1 MGLQESTESPKRRS
15 KHSMVVPTMIVPYEG
30 AGNTIK
36 RGKLSA
42 TNLQPINL
50 SLQGG
55 ERTVG
60 KRARSSS
67 VKLWQSGSQNE
78 AEILEKAS
86 KSFSEGGRL
95 SENKKSSS
103 PERWVTEYVEERLM
117 PSRVSLTGTTRGNRQ
132 GKLDKQ
138 QASGQEVIS
147 APTNDLFINRLEDDG
162 ERQTDGDEETVVSSE
177 LKLKIRKPTKK
188 KGMDLNEVSDAQ
200 VEKPLET
207 AQNTAKESSV
217 RTSSLVAYSES
228 FQLPQSD
235 GTQSK
240 RSAPRCLARGSAVD
254 CNRTKN
260 KITKIKCLQRL
271 TVQTAEN
278 KLTTSKSIECKDEC
292 REALKQHNSLLSIAE
307 KNPVVA
313 LHDCHYLNTFV
324 KSSVDGSNNSYKI
337 DSGFLHVLHS
347 KTVCPGRV
355 TGQSGMN
362 AVQAERW
369 CAQGI
374 ISFDEEGTCQNREK
388 CFSCSLN
395 RNKCFRERKWS
406 SGEKPR
412 KKVKLFERTE
422 KLATQNVLPG
432 RVNSE
437 CELHTENKT
446 LATVSLAVLGE
457 LNSNKTCLS
466 SSCDLISNAHVEN
479 NTKKALNS
487 LPKPVS
493 RKMCMKPGAIE
504 DRFEKNL
511 QLPEAAQREKSFFN
525 AESMAPQDHS
535 NLKSPGVIR
544 LVSDISNCCSDSGSC
559 QKKLLNEKLFKKPEK
574 LQVFSCQ
581 RAIPMTGKNV
591 WPRESCARTS
601 VWFPKKD
608 KSIIEKKN
616 SLTSFQG
623 CSHQNTETLRGMDVT
638 DNSKQLDLHMSM
650 TEINKPNACKIT
662 DSNTECLASV
672 AILESSLSDINGAL
686 RVTKDENLE
695 LSLDKG
701 RSSMTFNSGSV
712 QEGKVT
718 LNLSGKQKQDK
729 NKGALKAKNVA
740 MTSQDSMCADNV
752 GKMIC
757 NPEMPVTKQTQEF
770 PGLVRMLSTGNLS
783 NFKIPLL
790 RNKNESRKVDYI
802 RSFERETYS
811 PLELLDN
818 SAATPVRQNRTKENS
833 PLVYSDFFL
842 ATAKETAYQI
852 TNKDFGNDGSERLS
866 DEKKRLAEHVSAC
879 PWDFPEREL
888 MSPTSEGAFGTEFRE
903 KSNVADHSSKI
914 VKHSTSSEVFVNDG
928 KKLKE
933 KPTQSSSTNFPDV
946 LKAYEDDILVIDV
959 IQDDPDLFG
968 TTNEGEFE
976 LDCETEITK
985 HGNIL
990 TSVEKQNFTP
1000 KFHNLQENKDSNY
1013 YHGDSPIQ
1021 ESGTLQPIADSCDSL
1036 ITANEINKH
1045 DSSRGSSPLGG
1056 VTEESSEDGQ
1066 LTESD
1071 EHTKGSNA
1079 DEKYRF
1085 SGRSSVKE
1093 EKDSIYEKSSDS
1105 ECAEFVSPDLSLGL
1119 QLPCLEVK
1127 AHHGSTVQKPGMN
1140 DFRYSGKCPLLPH
1153 PNSNCYEPWKMDK
1166 SVPVSYSIQKIL
1178 EIELPRKYCRFY
1190 FNTLRG
1196 CERAECWF
1204 WHIPEQGDEK
1214 ICMAVLRTYININ
1227 ETSLLQRAVQI
1238 FMNYYRE
1245 VTPGV
1250 HFDLQVLND
1259 LLIALLKHCLL
1270 KEVFLLLN
1278 VGIMIKRLP
1287 PIDVILKVLEHVAS
1301 TNIREAVPTLIDAF
1315 CKLFDAG
1322 MGFESEHFNY
1332 IVKFLH
1338 QLQVSSQEINAIL
1351 NIKSRFQAK
1360 QFKKNWLCDINM
1372 AIAEIQHCKEKS
1384 DWSSLGTLYINVRM
1398 GCQNF
1403 GDLQK
1408 LTLCIA
1414 EILTRDSTEE
1424 RPGVPFCEFAET
1436 VIKNP
1441 QHNEGD
1447 KIFLGRI
1454 GISVMYSYHRVLQ
1467 WSKGRKVLDKLH
1479 EFQIY
1484 FTSLKG
1490 LTGPERLASRCQIV
1504 NVAAEIFLKSGSL
1517 DGATWVLR
1525 DSEWVIDTA
1534 VWPCDRM
1541 DVLSRHNL
1549 LCALA
1554 CEYLTKSQYRQT
1566 FEILQNLPGF
1576 QTCCDTLDVSQYS
1589 LLFNKLLDACIESK
1603 SLGVSSSVID
1613 FMFSK
1618 KVPIDFTL
1626 LRGLITTLGRSCLW
1640 LKARTYYK
1648 SALSL
1653 GCYPPLE
1660 GNLYRKLLLIPSYMS
1675 EVEMLLAI
1683 EIFLVSN
1690 ASNIQSPGAT
1700 SQTLQIIL
1708 KRCEEHKVQSK
1719 DDYRTAMDR
1728 VILAARI
1735 SDPKLFL
1742 KHMTMNINMEQV
1754 YSLEHNSA
1762 LKWLKENMKWAGKVW
1777 LFQ

>member
-1 MGLQESTESPKRRS
+1 MPQLRSGRGLAVSPPGGGSHRLRSRRGRRGRGAGDAAGGRGEVAELPAGKGWARAPGRRRQLLPSVEALAGGSGAVQSTEAESGDSSRGLAEQVAGVEEQAGSLPVSGGAERRVGGRREKDGDALTLGQRVLAFEG
-15 KHSMVVPTMIVPYEG
+15 KHRGPNERSGG
-30 AGNTIK
+30 AVGD
-36 RGKLSA
+36 
-42 TNLQPINL
+42 
-50 SLQGG
+50 
-55 ERTVG
+55 VG
-60 KRARSSS
+60 KSRQR
-67 VKLWQSGSQNE
+67 
-78 AEILEKAS
+78 
-86 KSFSEGGRL
+86 SFSEPGVQVPKEPESPVQEDRHASVELGSGGAAESPRKRGRCSL
-95 SENKKSSS
+95 SEPGPQEK
-103 PERWVTEYVEERLM
+103 ERCPGERGESFLAEVGLSG
-117 PSRVSLTGTTRGNRQ
+117 P
-132 GKLDKQ
+132 LDKEGKEGNLGKQ
-138 QASGQEVIS
+138 DRLIVEPKLQKPKKRGRYSLGMWQPLGAQELASS
-147 APTNDLFINRLEDDG
+147 
-162 ERQTDGDEETVVSSE
+162 
-177 LKLKIRKPTKK
+177 RK
-188 KGMDLNEVSDAQ
+188 
-200 VEKPLET
+200 
-207 AQNTAKESSV
+207 
-217 RTSSLVAYSES
+217 
-228 FQLPQSD
+228 
-235 GTQSK
+235 
-240 RSAPRCLARGSAVD
+240 
-254 CNRTKN
+254 
-260 KITKIKCLQRL
+260 
-271 TVQTAEN
+271 
-278 KLTTSKSIECKDEC
+278 
-292 REALKQHNSLLSIAE
+292 
-307 KNPVVA
+307 
-313 LHDCHYLNTFV
+313 
-324 KSSVDGSNNSYKI
+324 
-337 DSGFLHVLHS
+337 
-347 KTVCPGRV
+347 
-355 TGQSGMN
+355 
-362 AVQAERW
+362 
-369 CAQGI
+369 
-374 ISFDEEGTCQNREK
+374 REK
-388 CFSCSLN
+388 HSL
-395 RNKCFRERKWS
+395 
-406 SGEKPR
+406 
-412 KKVKLFERTE
+412 
-422 KLATQNVLPG
+422 
-432 RVNSE
+432 
-437 CELHTENKT
+437 ELESQS
-446 LATVSLAVLGE
+446 LGLQGAVSNLGE
-457 LNSNKTCLS
+457 
-466 SSCDLISNAHVEN
+466 VGE
-479 NTKKALNS
+479 
-487 LPKPVS
+487 
-493 RKMCMKPGAIE
+493 
-504 DRFEKNL
+504 
-511 QLPEAAQREKSFFN
+511 EKSFFN

-574 LQVFSCQ
+574 LQAFSCQ

-623 CSHQNTETLRGMDVT
+623 CSHQNTKTLRGMDVT

-650 TEINKPNACKIT
+650 TEINKQNACKIT

-712 QEGKVT
+712 QEGKIT

-790 RNKNESRKVDYI
+790 RNKTESRKVDYI

-818 SAATPVRQNRTKENS
+818 SAATPVRQNRSKENS

-842 ATAKETAYQI
+842 ATAKEKAYQI
-852 TNKDFGNDGSERLS
+852 TNKDLGNDDSERLS

-888 MSPTSEGAFGTEFRE
+888 MSLTSEDTFGTEFRE
-903 KSNVADHSSKI
+903 KSNEADHSSKI
-914 VKHSTSSEVFVNDG
+914 VKHSTSSEVFVNDE

-976 LDCETEITK
+976 LDCETEK
-985 HGNIL
+985 HGNTL
-990 TSVEKQNFTP
+990 TPVEKQNFTP

-1013 YHGDSPIQ
+1013 YHEYARSVFFVFNLNSVCKMSTFKHQ
-1021 ESGTLQPIADSCDSL
+1021 HSL
-1036 ITANEINKH
+1036 VTVFQVSLKTTPAAAAATVMGEAMVSWVLHVNPSWTAC
-1045 DSSRGSSPLGG
+1045 RPL
-1056 VTEESSEDGQ
+1056 
-1066 LTESD
+1066 
-1071 EHTKGSNA
+1071 
-1079 DEKYRF
+1079 
-1085 SGRSSVKE
+1085 
-1093 EKDSIYEKSSDS
+1093 
-1105 ECAEFVSPDLSLGL
+1105 VS
-1119 QLPCLEVK
+1119 
-1127 AHHGSTVQKPGMN
+1127 H
-1140 DFRYSGKCPLLPH
+1140 
-1153 PNSNCYEPWKMDK
+1153 
-1166 SVPVSYSIQKIL
+1166 SIQKIL

-1204 WHIPEQGDEK
+1204 WHVPEQGDEK
-1214 ICMAVLRTYININ
+1214 ICMAVLRTYINMN

-1245 VTPGV
+1245 VIPGV

-1270 KEVFLLLN
+1270 KEVFPLLN
-1278 VGIMIKRLP
+1278 IGIMIKRLP
-1287 PIDVILKVLEHVAS
+1287 PIDVILKVFEHVAS
-1301 TNIREAVPTLIDAF
+1301 MNNREAVPKLIDAF

-1338 QLQVSSQEINAIL
+1338 QLQVSSQEINTVL

-1414 EILTRDSTEE
+1414 EILTRDSTGE

-1454 GISVMYSYHRVLQ
+1454 GINVMYSYHRVLQ

-1576 QTCCDTLDVSQYS
+1576 QTCSDTLDVSQYS

-1618 KVPIDFTL
+1618 NVPIDFTL

-1708 KRCEEHKVQSK
+1708 KRCEEHKMQSK
-1719 DDYRTAMDR
+1719 DNYRTAMDR

-1762 LKWLKENMKWAGKVW
+1762 IKWLKENMKWAGKVW

>member
-1 MGLQESTESPKRRS
+1 MGLSGPLDKEGNLGKQDRLIVEPK
-15 KHSMVVPTMIVPYEG
+15 
-30 AGNTIK
+30 
-36 RGKLSA
+36 
-42 TNLQPINL
+42 LQKP
-50 SLQGG
+50 
-55 ERTVG
+55 
-60 KRARSSS
+60 
-67 VKLWQSGSQNE
+67 
-78 AEILEKAS
+78 
-86 KSFSEGGRL
+86 
-95 SENKKSSS
+95 KK
-103 PERWVTEYVEERLM
+103 
-117 PSRVSLTGTTRGNRQ
+117 RGNRQ

-177 LKLKIRKPTKK
+177 LKLKIRKPTKRE
-188 KGMDLNEVSDAQ
+188 GMDVNEVPDAQ
-200 VEKPLET
+200 VEKLLET
-207 AQNTAKESSV
+207 AQNTAKESNV

-228 FQLPQSD
+228 FQVPQSD
-235 GTQSK
+235 GTQ
-240 RSAPRCLARGSAVD
+240 
-254 CNRTKN
+254 N
-260 KITKIKCLQRL
+260 
-271 TVQTAEN
+271 
-278 KLTTSKSIECKDEC
+278 
-292 REALKQHNSLLSIAE
+292 
-307 KNPVVA
+307 
-313 LHDCHYLNTFV
+313 
-324 KSSVDGSNNSYKI
+324 
-337 DSGFLHVLHS
+337 
-347 KTVCPGRV
+347 
-355 TGQSGMN
+355 
-362 AVQAERW
+362 
-369 CAQGI
+369 
-374 ISFDEEGTCQNREK
+374 
-388 CFSCSLN
+388 
-395 RNKCFRERKWS
+395 
-406 SGEKPR
+406 
-412 KKVKLFERTE
+412 
-422 KLATQNVLPG
+422 
-432 RVNSE
+432 
-437 CELHTENKT
+437 
-446 LATVSLAVLGE
+446 
-457 LNSNKTCLS
+457 
-466 SSCDLISNAHVEN
+466 
-479 NTKKALNS
+479 
-487 LPKPVS
+487 
-493 RKMCMKPGAIE
+493 
-504 DRFEKNL
+504 
-511 QLPEAAQREKSFFN
+511 
-525 AESMAPQDHS
+525 
-535 NLKSPGVIR
+535 
-544 LVSDISNCCSDSGSC
+544 
-559 QKKLLNEKLFKKPEK
+559 
-574 LQVFSCQ
+574 
-581 RAIPMTGKNV
+581 
-591 WPRESCARTS
+591 
-601 VWFPKKD
+601 
-608 KSIIEKKN
+608 
-616 SLTSFQG
+616 
-623 CSHQNTETLRGMDVT
+623 
-638 DNSKQLDLHMSM
+638 
-650 TEINKPNACKIT
+650 
-662 DSNTECLASV
+662 
-672 AILESSLSDINGAL
+672 
-686 RVTKDENLE
+686 
-695 LSLDKG
+695 
-701 RSSMTFNSGSV
+701 
-712 QEGKVT
+712 
-718 LNLSGKQKQDK
+718 
-729 NKGALKAKNVA
+729 
-740 MTSQDSMCADNV
+740 
-752 GKMIC
+752 
-757 NPEMPVTKQTQEF
+757 
-770 PGLVRMLSTGNLS
+770 
-783 NFKIPLL
+783 
-790 RNKNESRKVDYI
+790 
-802 RSFERETYS
+802 
-811 PLELLDN
+811 
-818 SAATPVRQNRTKENS
+818 
-833 PLVYSDFFL
+833 
-842 ATAKETAYQI
+842 
-852 TNKDFGNDGSERLS
+852 
-866 DEKKRLAEHVSAC
+866 
-879 PWDFPEREL
+879 
-888 MSPTSEGAFGTEFRE
+888 
-903 KSNVADHSSKI
+903 
-914 VKHSTSSEVFVNDG
+914 
-928 KKLKE
+928 
-933 KPTQSSSTNFPDV
+933 V

-968 TTNEGEFE
+968 TTNEGEFA
-976 LDCETEITK
+976 LDCETEIKK
-985 HGNIL
+985 HDNIL
-990 TSVEKQNFTP
+990 TPVEKRNFTP

-1013 YHGDSPIQ
+1013 YHGYARDSPIQ

-1071 EHTKGSNA
+1071 EHTKGSSV
-1079 DEKYRF
+1079 DEKDRF
-1085 SGRSSVKE
+1085 SGKSSVKE

-1105 ECAEFVSPDLSLGL
+1105 VCAEFESPDLPLGL
-1119 QLPCLEVK
+1119 QLSCLEVK

-1140 DFRYSGKCPLLPH
+1140 DFRYIGKCPLLPF

-1166 SVPVSYSIQKIL
+1166 SVPVSHSIQKIL

-1204 WHIPEQGDEK
+1204 WHIPEKGDEK

-1245 VTPGV
+1245 VTPGL

-1270 KEVFLLLN
+1270 KEVFPLVN
-1278 VGIMIKRLP
+1278 IGIMIKRLP
-1287 PIDVILKVLEHVAS
+1287 PTDVILKVFEHVAS

-1322 MGFESEHFNY
+1322 MGFESEHFNC

-1338 QLQVSSQEINAIL
+1338 QLQVSSQEINTIL

-1534 VWPCDRM
+1534 VWPCDRI

-1576 QTCCDTLDVSQYS
+1576 QTCSDALDVSQYS

-1613 FMFSK
+1613 FMLSK
-1618 KVPIDFTL
+1618 NVPIDFTL

-1762 LKWLKENMKWAGKVW
+1762 IKWLKENMKWAGKVW